1 MVQITVH
8 NQFGDCEPP
17 TLVLNNISED
27 LTVSSIKILIE
38 NHFKCVKDKYEDE
51 REPNSKFVLFCGT
64 KILED
69 ASFVK
74 DYNTANLPELSFY
87 LYEMK
92 YLRIQIKVV
101 KYIKCCGVYFSPLVY
116 KVFSRK
122 VSFEMLDQESVL
134 MLKNNILQ
142 KLEFYKNKQGAGLTL
157 EQLRLLHKGY
167 LLEDNLQLVKDI
179 NNGHPIS
186 LTLLIP
192 IDFKNR
198 DVQSSQSTEEK
209 DAVDDN
215 NPDIAESPK
224 SDHPVE
230 DNCPEDPTS

>member
-69 ASFVK
+69 TSFVK

-92 YLRIQIKVV
+92 YLRVQIKVV
-101 KYIKCCGVYFSPLVY
+101 KCRFSSRSLRHFLQTSSVAVFTSVPLYTKFFRGRSPL
-116 KVFSRK
+116 RC
-122 VSFEMLDQESVL
+122 
-134 MLKNNILQ
+134 
-142 KLEFYKNKQGAGLTL
+142 
-157 EQLRLLHKGY
+157 
-167 LLEDNLQLVKDI
+167 
-179 NNGHPIS
+179 
-186 LTLLIP
+186 
-192 IDFKNR
+192 
-198 DVQSSQSTEEK
+198 STK
-209 DAVDDN
+209 
-215 NPDIAESPK
+215 SPF
-224 SDHPVE
+224 
-230 DNCPEDPTS
+230 